1 MAADAKAQRA
11 ELPVVLQSL
20 RTEAGVTAVADWV
33 RRQLV
38 AWTA

>member
-20 RTEAGVTAVADWV
+20 RGEGGVADVAAWV
-33 RRQLV
+33 RGRLT
-38 AWTA
+38 AWTS